1 MFIEKKMGNNS
12 YHISTNSYV
21 LMSLNLTG
29 KSNCFFIFGLL
40 IKKHF
45 LGDQTSIQNSL
56 HITQK
61 SFYIMQV
68 FQFPLNVPTV

>member
-1 MFIEKKMGNNS
+1 
-12 YHISTNSYV
+12 
-21 LMSLNLTG
+21 MSLNLTG

-40 IKKHF
+40 IKKDF

-68 FQFPLNVPTV
+68 FQFALYVPTV